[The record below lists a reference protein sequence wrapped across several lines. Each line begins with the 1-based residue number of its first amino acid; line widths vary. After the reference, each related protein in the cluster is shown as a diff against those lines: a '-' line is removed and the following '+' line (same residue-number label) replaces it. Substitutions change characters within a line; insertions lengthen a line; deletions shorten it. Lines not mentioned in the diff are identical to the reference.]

1 LQCSSG
7 ARLRGIRILG
17 CRTLE
22 DVVAAAG
29 SGESF
34 VSQVERGRTGTRLAT
49 PQDLAGVFRI
59 EVSDLF
65 VGDSCRVWASCAAV
79 PARRSASHRVSY
91 PVRRDRRGPVRAQ
104 PAGRLK

>member
-17 CRTLE
+17 RRTLE

-49 PQDLAGVFRI
+49 PQDLAGVFGI
-59 EVSDLF
+59 GVSDLF
-65 VGDSCRVWASCAAV
+65 VGDACRVWRPALRCRPGGRPRTASRTPCNEIVAV
-79 PARRSASHRVSY
+79 RFVLSRP
-91 PVRRDRRGPVRAQ
+91 G
-104 PAGRLK
+104 G